1 VTAGAD
7 PRARLGAA
15 LADRYRI
22 ERELGAGGMA
32 TVYLAHDPRHDRK
45 IAIKV
50 LRPELAAV
58 IGAERF
64 LSEIRTTANLQHPH
78 ILPLFDSGEVDGIV
92 FYVMPF
98 VEGESLR
105 DRLNRERQLSIADA
119 VRIATE
125 VAGALEYA
133 HRHGV
138 IHRDIKPENILLHDG
153 QALVAD
159 FGIALAA
166 TSAGARMT
174 ETGMSLGTPH
184 YMSPEQAMGE
194 RNLDARTDVYALGC
208 VLYEMLTGEPP
219 FTGPSAQAI
228 VAKVM
233 TEKPTRPSAT
243 RDTVP
248 EAVEDAVLTALAKL
262 PVDRFPTAA
271 AFAAA
276 LAPDPRSPRPR
287 SAASSGRRTRPV
299 RGRLLA
305 GVAALAL
312 LAAGVLAGR
321 WAFGRAAAKGFT
333 YTQRTFHNQAIYNA
347 RYTPDGRTIVFSA
360 TSDGSEPELFVIRP
374 EYLEQQSLGLTDTHL
389 LSVSSKS
396 ELAVLVHAVFVRHR
410 VFQGTLAR
418 VALGGGAPREILDS
432 VREADWS
439 PDGTELAII
448 HDVHGRDRL
457 EYPIGTVLYEAS
469 GYLSDPRVSPD
480 GRRVAFAEH
489 PFRWDDRGTVR
500 IVDRKGGPVVT
511 TPAFS
516 SVEGLAW
523 RRETGELQFSASRNN
538 LMMAAFVV
546 TTGGRLRSGMSGPG
560 NLTTQDISAS
570 GQLLLTRDNQPY
582 RLMLKTRADS
592 TERDVSWLD
601 VSFGSHLSP
610 DGSLLAFTDAGPDA
624 GQYYDVMLR
633 RTDGGKAARLGDGSA
648 ATFSP
653 DGKWL
658 VGLVFSTPPRVVLYP
673 TGSGAERQVDIGV
686 FESIGWADWFP
697 DGQALLICGNHAH
710 EASRCFRQPLAGGP
724 PQPITPPGTTRGLVS
739 PDGREVLAF
748 GQSLG
753 HRRYP
758 VAGGDGTPIPGLAAD
773 ENVYRW
779 SVDGQAVLAGGM
791 SSQTVERVDIRTGRR
806 QPYLTF
812 GGASAGASG
821 GTYWLSLADDRG
833 TYAYVTTPL
842 LSELFTADG
851 PR

>member
-1 VTAGAD
+1 MSAGVD
-7 PRARLGAA
+7 RLAAA
-15 LADRYRI
+15 LSGRYGL

-32 TVYLAHDPRHDRK
+32 TVYLAEDLRHGRK
-45 IAIKV
+45 VAIKV

-58 IGAERF
+58 IGADRF
-64 LSEIRTTANLQHPH
+64 VREIRTIAALQHPH
-78 ILPLFDSGEVDGIV
+78 ILGLIDSGEVGGTAY
-92 FYVMPF
+92 FVMPF

-105 DRLNRERQLSIADA
+105 DRLIREKQLPIADA

-125 VAGALEYA
+125 VASALDYA

-153 QALVAD
+153 AALVAD
-159 FGIALAA
+159 FGIALAVS
-166 TSAGARMT
+166 SAGGTRMT

-194 RNLDARTDVYALGC
+194 RNIDARTDVYALGC

-233 TEKPTRPSAT
+233 TEKPTPPSAT

-248 EAVEDAVLTALAKL
+248 EGVEDAVLTALAKL
-262 PVDRFPTAA
+262 PVDRFASGA

-276 LAPDPRSPRPR
+276 LATDHRPGR
-287 SAASSGRRTRPV
+287 WRNAAPGRRRERPV
-299 RGRLLA
+299 RSLMVAGAAALVLLA
-305 GVAALAL
+305 G
-312 LAAGVLAGR
+312 GVLAGR
-321 WAFGRAAAKGFT
+321 WLFGGAAPEGLT

-347 RYTPDGRTIVFSA
+347 RYAPDGRTIVFSA
-360 TSDGSEPELFVIRP
+360 TAEGGDPELFVIRP
-374 EYLEQQSLGLTDTHL
+374 EYLEQQPLGLTDAHL

-396 ELAVLVHAVFVRHR
+396 ELAVLVRAVFVRHR

-439 PDGTELAII
+439 PDGTQLAII

-457 EYPIGTVLYEAS
+457 EYPMGTVLYEAS

-480 GRRVAFAEH
+480 GQRVAFAEH

-500 IVDRKGGPVVT
+500 IVDRRGGPPVI
-511 TPAFS
+511 TPEFS

-523 RRETGELQFSASRNN
+523 RREAGELQFSASRNN
-538 LMMAAFVV
+538 LQMAAFAV
-546 TTGGRLRSGMSGPG
+546 TTGGRLRTLLSGPG
-560 NLTTQDISAS
+560 NLTTQDISAA

-582 RLMLKTRADS
+582 RLMLRTRADS
-592 TERDVSWLD
+592 VERDVSWLD
-601 VSFGSHLSP
+601 VSFGSRLSP

-633 RTDGGKAARLGDGSA
+633 RTDGGKAARLGEGSA
-648 ATFSP
+648 AAFSP

-673 TGSGAERQVDIGV
+673 TGSGAERRVDIGT

-697 DGQALLICGNHAH
+697 DGRAILICGNRPH
-710 EASRCFRQPLAGGP
+710 EASRCFRQLLTGGAA
-724 PQPITPPGTTRGLVS
+724 QPVTPAGTTRGLVS
-739 PDGREVLAF
+739 RDGREVLAF

-758 VAGGDGTPIPGLAAD
+758 IAGGDGTVIPGLAPD

-779 SVDGQAVLAGGM
+779 SVDGQAVLAGGVN
-791 SSQTVERVDIRTGRR
+791 SQTVERVDIRTGRR
-806 QPYLTF
+806 QPYLRF
-812 GGASAGASG
+812 GASSAGATG
-821 GTYWLSLADDRG
+821 GTYWLSLADDPG

-842 LSELFTADG
+842 VSELFTADG
-851 PR
+851 SR